1 MSKLRNCNDGVD
13 DDVAAVQGGVE
24 QEREQDQVL
33 PLQPRQRHRARG
45 HVPAVQLVRDLCCS
59 FRVSEEFDFIIML
72 ETIINNTE
80 AILCL
85 ALSFIA

>member
-1 MSKLRNCNDGVD
+1 M
-13 DDVAAVQGGVE
+13 E

-45 HVPAVQLVRDLCCS
+45 HVPAVQLARDL
-59 FRVSEEFDFIIML
+59 FFAVSEEFYTL
-72 ETIINNTE
+72 EKIINITE

-85 ALSFIA
+85 ALSFNG